1 MDTQDLQYLQNQAVG
16 PSLLDERMRR
26 RAEEEFGLEL
36 GLEGGR
42 LFLSQHNRRQWG
54 VALTSL
60 LIGLGMFFLPVV
72 LPTFGFTTGV
82 VEIAAYAFGVSLIL
96 LAAYL
101 PFAAVDLE
109 VNRRQI
115 DRVRRWSGIRL
126 KRRRISAEAL
136 DDLCIDTG
144 RTGTIGRSYDLIG
157 RGEFGAIKL
166 IDDIPDRE
174 FLDVIRRQIMLAAGF
189 RPSGTH

>member
-1 MDTQDLQYLQNQAVG
+1 MDTHDLQHLQNQPVS
-16 PSLLDERMRR
+16 PSLMDESVRR

-42 LFLSQHNRRQWG
+42 LILSQHNRRQWG
-54 VALTSL
+54 VTFTAL
-60 LIGLGMFFLPVV
+60 LIGLGMCFLPTV
-72 LPTFGFTTGV
+72 LPEFGFPTGV
-82 VEIAAYAFGVSLIL
+82 VEITAYTFGASLIL

-101 PFAAVDLE
+101 PFTAVDLE
-109 VNRRQI
+109 VSRRQI

-126 KRRRISAEAL
+126 KRRTIAAEAL
-136 DDLCIDTG
+136 DDLFIDTG
-144 RTGTIGRSYDLIG
+144 RAGTIGRSYDLIG